1 MIDEVPDS
9 KLFPWKIRDRSPAES
24 ATQLVNWLE
33 ACELEL
39 EAEKDSARYQG
50 RASAFREAALKAR
63 FFREGL
69 K

>member
-1 MIDEVPDS
+1 MSDEAPNP
-9 KLFPWKIRDRSPAES
+9 KLFPWTIRERSPTED

-33 ACELEL
+33 ACEL

-63 FFREGL
+63 FLREGL

>member
-1 MIDEVPDS
+1 MSEPQTPKLAPWTIREQSVP
-9 KLFPWKIRDRSPAES
+9 EE
-24 ATQLVNWLE
+24 ATRLLNWLE
-33 ACELEL
+33 ACEL

-50 RASAFREAALKAR
+50 RASAFREAALKVR

>member
-1 MIDEVPDS
+1 MTDEVPIP
-9 KLFPWKIRDRSPAES
+9 KLFHWTIRERTPIED
-24 ATQLVNWLE
+24 ATQLVKWLE
-33 ACELEL
+33 AREL